1 MFKHLI
7 WLSAVVI
14 AVCAAL
20 FSVTGIATLFAGSF
34 ITVAIMASAMELG
47 KLVAAS
53 YLYRYWLLTPKALKA
68 YLMTGVVVLMLIT
81 SLGIYAYL
89 TAAYAKVA
97 ANPARILNEISFMDT
112 RQQSLNSSIERYQR
126 DMQSIDDRRI
136 RVEGRLDSTLVGST
150 NLNQRSAWASSQA
163 QLNDLDNQRKN
174 LETQLESAVTERDS
188 LESQKAQNRA
198 ELNQDSKI
206 GTFVYVAEM
215 LGIGLDDVVKYFT
228 LIIVFVFDPLA
239 VSLILAYNI
248 IAMKERGFTGKAKN
262 YKIYEEEDSLPEPE
276 PVEASKEEK
285 PKRSRKKK
293 KKKSDDEVWRSP
305 RISKL
310 KTSNIPYFAHP
321 DYDWDNDD
329 RWKDDTQAKLYRER
343 QLSSIPTPPSPT
355 TEITDRPDRILRLQ
369 RERPVDK

>member
-1 MFKHLI
+1 
-7 WLSAVVI
+7 
-14 AVCAAL
+14 
-20 FSVTGIATLFAGSF
+20 
-34 ITVAIMASAMELG
+34 MASAMELG